1 MQLTSKFIGMYPSA
15 KIDQKWGRGGEIIP
29 IPPSNNWMR
38 DLFPR
43 YMHFLTYM
51 SFFIVKNAA
60 EIHVWLLEVIQI
72 FDTSH
77 VLPVVLYG
85 VDLQFVGRALLSPY

>member
-1 MQLTSKFIGMYPSA
+1 
-15 KIDQKWGRGGEIIP
+15 
-29 IPPSNNWMR
+29 
-38 DLFPR
+38 
-43 YMHFLTYM
+43 M

-85 VDLQFVGRALLSPY
+85 VDLQFVGRALLSPYWVNTYVAPTCLRMCIYVGAQQSVWKILLRK